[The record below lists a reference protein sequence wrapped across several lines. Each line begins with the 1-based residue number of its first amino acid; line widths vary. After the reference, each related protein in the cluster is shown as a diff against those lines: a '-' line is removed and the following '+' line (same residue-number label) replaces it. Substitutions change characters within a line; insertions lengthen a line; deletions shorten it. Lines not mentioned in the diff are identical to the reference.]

1 VGDGITPG
9 EESIEDAV
17 ARLNRE
23 SAAAQERA
31 RADRAARE
39 QRGQAGVDSRN
50 AARSAD
56 EARQR
61 REARQAEVARQQ
73 QQPGRAP
80 VTPAPAPAPAPAPR
94 PASPRPAG
102 PAATAPKTGSA
113 VPGIPGSS
121 TGSPY
126 QAAYGALTGALAKQG
141 WTGSGVRSSAGSPG
155 SDAVLLPS
163 YAVQLAWGRVIGGA
177 VATFIGFQISRWI
190 VGEPF
195 GLFFV
200 LPGVIWL
207 VSGILRVRGSGRE
220 RAWGDHGGLHLVD
233 AKGERVIPWR
243 ELASVD
249 VVQRGSNDKRR
260 GRIVLTLADGTK
272 LTPRLWDGAG
282 IGPVR
287 AVADR
292 IYAARA
298 GFTRQR

>member
-1 VGDGITPG
+1 MGDGITPG

-31 RADRAARE
+31 RADRAARDA
-39 QRGQAGVDSRN
+39 QGQSGVDARN
-50 AARSAD
+50 AARSAE
-56 EARQR
+56 EARRR
-61 REARQAEVARQQ
+61 REAREAELARQKQ
-73 QQPGRAP
+73 IGRPPGQPVQAP
-80 VTPAPAPAPAPAPR
+80 PPPR
-94 PASPRPAG
+94 PNPVPG
-102 PAATAPKTGSA
+102 NAAPPPA
-113 VPGIPGSS
+113 VPGSS
-121 TGSPY
+121 GGSPY

-190 VGEPF
+190 VGDPF

-200 LPGVIWL
+200 VPGVIWL
-207 VSGILRVRGSGRE
+207 VSGILRVRGSGQE

-260 GRIVLTLADGTK
+260 GRIVLTLADGTR

>member
-1 VGDGITPG
+1 MGDGITPG

-31 RADRAARE
+31 RADRAARDA
-39 QRGQAGVDSRN
+39 QGQSGVDARN
-50 AARSAD
+50 AARSAE
-56 EARQR
+56 EARRR
-61 REARQAEVARQQ
+61 REAREAEVARQKQ
-73 QQPGRAP
+73 IGRP
-80 VTPAPAPAPAPAPR
+80 PAPPVQPPPPR
-94 PASPRPAG
+94 PNPVPG
-102 PAATAPKTGSA
+102 NAAPPPA
-113 VPGIPGSS
+113 VPGSS
-121 TGSPY
+121 GGSPY